1 MDPHA
6 VVVIIRDHQGK
17 ILMVGRKDQPQNWG
31 LPGGKVEK
39 GELVSKAAI
48 REVYEETGLRLNF
61 EYLKY
66 VCTLREHKPIIV
78 LVYIARF
85 GNHCSLHPG
94 IGEAPAKWGDE
105 SEVCF
110 GTRFAEINQEIFKQL
125 KEEEDNGRFTF

>member
-17 ILMVGRKDQPQNWG
+17 ILMVGRKDQPENWG

-48 REVYEETGLRLNF
+48 REVYEETGLLLQPR
-61 EYLKY
+61 YLKY
-66 VCTLREHKPIIV
+66 VCTLREHKPILV
-78 LVYIARF
+78 LLYNSKFNNDCAL
-85 GNHCSLHPG
+85 SPG
-94 IGEAPAKWGDE
+94 PGEAPAKWGDE

-110 GTRFAEINQEIFKQL
+110 GTRFSEINQEIFKQL
-125 KEEEDNGRFTF
+125 KEQESDGRFTF